1 MMPGRKP
8 LPVAVKKIQGT
19 VQKCRSNPRE
29 PKSTGMLS
37 VPPELLQLLGT
48 DGAPSP
54 LQLMGTGGDP
64 DFGGRIL
71 VPMAVSRPPSSP
83 CTQDTQYTPERF
95 SGIGALFRR
104 TLHHGLGAHGAEWS
118 GGGRHRRPGGGW
130 SALAVPLVAT
140 SLINALR
147 WLRRYADKPAPSR
160 QRNGTTYWPTVATH
174 RPPHTHRRSRTC
186 GFRQVLFAFGY
197 EKPGFAPAC
206 PHSGYPRSRMLR
218 RSDLDAGRPL
228 SMRLGA

>member
-8 LPVAVKKIQGT
+8 LPVAVKKIQWT

-37 VPPELLQLLGT
+37 VPLELLQLLGT

-83 CTQDTQYTPERF
+83 CTQDTQYNPRTIFRHWRPFSPYAAPWPWSTRGRVEWRWPSSAPWWGLERV
-95 SGIGALFRR
+95 GCA
-104 TLHHGLGAHGAEWS
+104 A
-118 GGGRHRRPGGGW
+118 GRYIVDQRL
-130 SALAVPLVAT
+130 ALATPVCGQARTQQAKKRDDVLAD
-140 SLINALR
+140 
-147 WLRRYADKPAPSR
+147 RRDPPP
-160 QRNGTTYWPTVATH
+160 TTY
-174 RPPHTHRRSRTC
+174 PP
-186 GFRQVLFAFGY
+186 
-197 EKPGFAPAC
+197 KIKD
-206 PHSGYPRSRMLR
+206 LR
-218 RSDLDAGRPL
+218 ISP
-228 SMRLGA
+228 SPFCFWV